1 MLLHCFQ
8 NISQII
14 LLNKLVDRL
23 LASADNSFFTRDGVV
38 TFGNGI
44 QHGYNDEFGH
54 GFMDIYAAL
63 NPITSSSLG
72 QSSSIYTNNTQLGI
86 GTHQIQAQIF
96 QANRFN
102 VNSTTINASQSF
114 GDSIQRALSNEVN
127 YFYDALNGGFAYKMD
142 GHVIPHSNTK
152 PVINL
157 EAEINGMKSASAL
170 NNYLNIGK
178 TDYKNIL
185 YKKSFS
191 DDEDLEKQ
199 LAITLGVAA
208 LPVQSFFNFE
218 QMALNG
224 ITSYNLPFLNQQ
236 DQGLSLNTL
245 IGSERFK
252 FSLSST
258 TPVKQQ
264 TDSGEVYMGGST
276 SLMSTMEYTFNEDVI
291 LGLLSGFVNEREGF
305 LGLEGNE
312 AFTLDNSSNLSK
324 FNSLKIQKNIK
335 DDLALTLTGTLAY
348 SDFEGDSTSLLKS
361 ADNILSESYSLTL
374 NKANLFGN
382 DNFAI
387 SISQPNRVK
396 DGTLTLR
403 LSDLADQDGNINI
416 RETDVDLE
424 PSGRQIDTSFAY
436 TKDISEDFTLS
447 VKATIT
453 DELNHIKDNDR
464 HYSGYIGLNF
474 ENLKI
479 GISDGTNIS
488 RPSFKLNYRKEF

>member
-1 MLLHCFQ
+1 M
-8 NISQII
+8 
-14 LLNKLVDRL
+14 
-23 LASADNSFFTRDGVV
+23 
-38 TFGNGI
+38 
-44 QHGYNDEFGH
+44 
-54 GFMDIYAAL
+54 
-63 NPITSSSLG
+63 
-72 QSSSIYTNNTQLGI
+72 
-86 GTHQIQAQIF
+86 
-96 QANRFN
+96 
-102 VNSTTINASQSF
+102 
-114 GDSIQRALSNEVN
+114 N

-157 EAEINGMKSASAL
+157 EAEMNGMKSASTL
-170 NNYLNIGK
+170 NHHLNIGK
-178 TDYKNIL
+178 TNYKNVL

-191 DDEDLEKQ
+191 EEGDLEKQ
-199 LAITLGVAA
+199 LALTLGYSAY
-208 LPVQSFFNFE
+208 PVQSFFNFE

-453 DELNHIKDNDR
+453 DDLNHIKANDK